1 MYLENCNSEF
11 GQTRQ
16 NYTKPRS
23 LQAVKGLAAWTAAFL
38 HRCASSIAHRKIC
51 PLVLRLTKF
60 ASIYLR
66 DDCPYRH
73 ESVSDRLPLGP
84 QSMS

>member
-1 MYLENCNSEF
+1 MYLENCNSEL

-16 NYTKPRS
+16 NYTEPRS
-23 LQAVKGLAAWTAAFL
+23 LQAVNGLSAWIAAFL
-38 HRCASSIAHRKIC
+38 HRCVSNMAHRKIC

-66 DDCPYRH
+66 DDCPYGH
-73 ESVSDRLPLGP
+73 ESASDRLSLGP